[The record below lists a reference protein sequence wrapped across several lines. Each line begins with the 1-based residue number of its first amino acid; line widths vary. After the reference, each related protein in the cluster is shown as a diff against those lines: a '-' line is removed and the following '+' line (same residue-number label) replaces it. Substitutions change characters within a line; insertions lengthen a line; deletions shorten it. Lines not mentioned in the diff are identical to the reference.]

1 MLSLQN
7 AGKRFGPRTLFLE
20 ANWLIRSK
28 EKTAL
33 VGANGTGKSTLMKVL
48 AGLETLDYGALQQ
61 TRGMS
66 IGYLPQE
73 GLRLTGRSVFQECL
87 TVFDDLHEMER
98 EIEQLGGQLSV
109 LDHEGSEYEAAAERY
124 SMLQERFHALDGYAL
139 DAQVGGVL
147 TGLGFSKEDWTR
159 QTDEFSGGWQMRIAL
174 AKLLLAKP
182 NLLLLDEPTNH
193 LDLETRNWLE
203 DYLHAYPFGY
213 ILISHDRYFL
223 DVTIDRTVE
232 IWNKRLSIYQG
243 NYSKYSTQKDERRAQ
258 LQAAWRNQREQIE
271 HLEAFINRFRAQA
284 TKAKQVQSRIK
295 ELEKIERIEIPE
307 EEPVIHFKFPQP
319 PPSGRMV
326 VEAEGLSKN
335 YGAKQVLHNARFHIE
350 RGDRVALVGVNG
362 AGKST
367 LIRLMTGD
375 EEPSS
380 GTVRLGHNVVSE
392 YFAQDQYKVLNGD
405 ARMLDDISRAAL
417 KVPELT
423 LRSLLGCFLFSG
435 DDVFKPLGV
444 LSGGERNRYALAR
457 ILVSPSNFLLLDE
470 PTNHL
475 DMRAKDVL
483 LEALAAFSGTVIF
496 VSHDRYFIDRLATRV
511 LEVEGGTVTAHEG
524 NYEDFLRWKA
534 AQAAGVAS
542 KVTATQPPA
551 TVKPVSTGVT
561 IVIEGG
567 PEPTNGS
574 ASSSARQRRLNPIKQ
589 KQMEERCAFLEEEVP
604 RIEAAIALT
613 EEQLGV
619 YVSAAETQ
627 RLTTLAD
634 DLRVQLSTL
643 TTEWEDLMLQLDGQA
658 ASS

>member
-7 AGKRFGPRTLFLE
+7 AGKRFGPRVLFLE
-20 ANWLIRSK
+20 ANWLIRNH

-33 VGANGTGKSTLMKVL
+33 VGANGAGKSTLMKVL
-48 AGLETLDYGALQQ
+48 AGLETLDYGTAQQ

-73 GLRLTGRSVFQECL
+73 GLRLTGRTVFEECL
-87 TVFDDLHEMER
+87 TVFDEIREMER
-98 EIEQLGGQLSV
+98 EIERLSAQMAD
-109 LDHEGSEYEAAAERY
+109 LDHESAEYEAVAERY
-124 SMLQERFHALDGYAL
+124 STLQERFHTLDGYAL
-139 DAQVGGVL
+139 DAQVGAVL
-147 TGLGFSKEDWTR
+147 TGLGFGKEDWAR
-159 QTDEFSGGWQMRIAL
+159 LTDEFSGGWQMRIAL

-203 DYLHAYPFGY
+203 GYLKSYPFGY

-223 DVTIDRTVE
+223 DITVDRTVE
-232 IWNKRLSIYQG
+232 IWNRRLTIYQG
-243 NYSKYSTQKDERRAQ
+243 NFTKYLKQKDERRAQ
-258 LQAAWRNQREQIE
+258 LEAAYRNQREQIE

-319 PPSGRMV
+319 PPSGRTV
-326 VEAEGLSKN
+326 VQAEGVAKS
-335 YGAKQVLHNARFHIE
+335 YGAKLVFANAHFTIE

-367 LIRLMTGD
+367 LTRLLSGAEAPTA
-375 EEPSS
+375 
-380 GTVRLGHNVVSE
+380 GTVRLGHNVVAE
-392 YFAQDQYKVLNGD
+392 YFAQDQYKVLD
-405 ARMLDDISRAAL
+405 PEARMLDDMSRAAV
-417 KVPELT
+417 KVPEVQ

-483 LEALAAFSGTVIF
+483 LEAIAAFSGTVVF

-511 LEVEGGTVTAHEG
+511 LEVENGAITAYEG
-524 NYEDFLRWKA
+524 NYEDYLRRKEA
-534 AQAAGVAS
+534 MAAGAS
-542 KVTATQPPA
+542 SEAAPA
-551 TVKPVSTGVT
+551 PRA
-561 IVIEGG
+561 EQAPQRECH
-567 PEPTNGS
+567 PERSEGS
-574 ASSSARQRRLNPIKQ
+574 AAAFQASDGATDANGAAKPRRLNPIRQ
-589 KQMEERCAFLEEEVP
+589 KQMEDRCAFLEEEVP
-604 RIEAAIALT
+604 RIEASIAHT
-613 EEQLGV
+613 EQQLGV
-619 YVSAAETQ
+619 YISAAETQ
-627 RLTTLAD
+627 RLTTLAEE
-634 DLRVQLSTL
+634 LRAQLAALTAEWEELTVQLGL
-643 TTEWEDLMLQLDGQA
+643 
-658 ASS
+658 